1 MKIKDLNGQEI
12 TVTDLNAAI
21 AQARSFKEYR
31 HNPPEPIADSRQQAY
46 WIDIYNKLIALQ
58 NKSGDTTQNK
68 Q

>member
-46 WIDIYNKLIALQ
+46 CIA
-58 NKSGDTTQNK
+58 K
-68 Q
+68 QIR